1 MTNES
6 MFRQGRQP
14 AAGKRVKA
22 TALLA
27 IGGAMLIAGCSSSS
41 STTTGSV
48 NAQHSPP
55 KPTGSA
61 MSHSPATSPSP
72 AASQKIPCKEA
83 DQLRTSLTSLSHTK
97 VSASSAGT
105 LTTDLKNVQTDVA
118 ALKSKATGPFASDLN
133 ALSAS
138 VANIKKAAAG
148 LSTNPTAAMKSLV
161 TNIADLKTKAA
172 PVIADINASC
182 PKKT

>member
-6 MFRQGRQP
+6 IIRPSPQTAPGR
-14 AAGKRVKA
+14 RVKA

-27 IGGAMLIAGCSSSS
+27 IGGALLIAGCSSSS
-41 STTTGSV
+41 TATGSL
-48 NAQHSPP
+48 NAKQSPS
-55 KPTGSA
+55 KPAGAA
-61 MSHSPATSPSP
+61 MSHSPSPSP
-72 AASQKIPCKEA
+72 AASQKVPCKEA
-83 DQLRTSLTSLSHTK
+83 DQLRTSLTSLQHTK
-97 VSASSAGT
+97 MSASSAGT
-105 LTTDLKNVQTDVA
+105 LSTDLKNVQTDVA

-161 TNIADLKTKAA
+161 TDISNLKTQAA
-172 PVIADINASC
+172 PVITEINASC